1 VIEMSLTKRI
11 ANWYDKNPGTP
22 VLLFIV
28 GVGGF
33 ISLAIL
39 DSFVTPTT
47 PKEKEDNSWNSPTL
61 SNLALIPVLVGG
73 VGLLTYMIGTIAS
86 ESQY

>member
-39 DSFVTPTT
+39 DSFVPLQ
-47 PKEKEDNSWNSPTL
+47 KRKK
-61 SNLALIPVLVGG
+61 IIVGI
-73 VGLLTYMIGTIAS
+73 VQLYQI
-86 ESQY
+86 